1 MVAGHLQVKKNY
13 YYMVLNLKG
22 VDGQRKIKWLP
33 TGIPV
38 GGKKNEK
45 RANEMLMEARCNY
58 NSGAVVIK
66 QEKPTEGQTVEE
78 SMLFSDFMKK
88 WLNIIKASVEET
100 TYAGYK
106 IVVESRIAP
115 YFEQLGV
122 TLGTLT
128 SLDIECFYE
137 YCYNTLKLKGTTVQ
151 HYHANIHKALKYAV
165 RHDLISSNPMDKV
178 DRPKVNKYVASF
190 YTAAELEKLFQ
201 AAKGDPLEFPILMSA
216 FYGLRREEILGLR
229 WQDVDFEENVFTIT
243 HTVTQTREDGK
254 TRIIRKDRTKNRA
267 SCRSMPLVP
276 EYREL
281 LLRMKKRQ
289 ENCRLLCG
297 NCYEESDY
305 IWVNDLGVPYKPEY
319 VSTHFKLLLQKNGL
333 RHIRFHD
340 LRHTCASL
348 LLKNGASMK
357 DIQEWL
363 GHSNYATTANIYTH
377 LESTSKI
384 GSATV
389 MSATVR
395 IDPSIQSEV

>member
-122 TLGTLT
+122 TLGALT
-128 SLDIECFYE
+128 SLDIECFM
-137 YCYNTLKLKGTTVQ
+137 NT
-151 HYHANIHKALKYAV
+151 A
-165 RHDLISSNPMDKV
+165 
-178 DRPKVNKYVASF
+178 
-190 YTAAELEKLFQ
+190 
-201 AAKGDPLEFPILMSA
+201 
-216 FYGLRREEILGLR
+216 
-229 WQDVDFEENVFTIT
+229 
-243 HTVTQTREDGK
+243 
-254 TRIIRKDRTKNRA
+254 IIR
-267 SCRSMPLVP
+267 
-276 EYREL
+276 
-281 LLRMKKRQ
+281 
-289 ENCRLLCG
+289 
-297 NCYEESDY
+297 
-305 IWVNDLGVPYKPEY
+305 
-319 VSTHFKLLLQKNGL
+319 
-333 RHIRFHD
+333 
-340 LRHTCASL
+340 
-348 LLKNGASMK
+348 
-357 DIQEWL
+357 
-363 GHSNYATTANIYTH
+363 
-377 LESTSKI
+377 
-384 GSATV
+384 
-389 MSATVR
+389 
-395 IDPSIQSEV
+395 